1 MLRILTTE
9 LLESLINQGYRFCLS
24 RTTTILGE
32 DADVCITLLPVK
44 RAPLLKNLPQK
55 FDTFFKISEEP
66 RLMATGIDET
76 IILVDLSEIN
86 IMEEIC
92 S

>member
-1 MLRILTTE
+1 MLTTE

-44 RAPLLKNLPQK
+44 HTPLLRNLPKK
-55 FDTFFKISEEP
+55 FDTFFKINEEP
-66 RLMATGIDET
+66 RIMATGIDET

-86 IMEEIC
+86 LMVEV